1 MRRQTTLLLLAM
13 LIPWSESAAQ
23 VETKR
28 PTPSQPGKEASATRN
43 PTGQLRVSG
52 TVVMGE
58 QAPDFELSDEQGR
71 PVRLAQLRGRR
82 VLLVFAERM
91 GDLTPLREVES
102 ALRDSNVVVVAVCAD
117 KPQAL
122 RPFVERERIRF
133 ETLSDSTR
141 EIASLYGLRDVLRP
155 WILPG
160 FIVLDRDGIVRMAVL
175 GQQLPGSQILELA
188 RYGIGGS

>member
-1 MRRQTTLLLLAM
+1 MRKQTTLLLLAM
-13 LIPWSESAAQ
+13 LVPWSESAAQ
-23 VETKR
+23 VESKR
-28 PTPSQPGKEASATRN
+28 PATSQPGKEVGPTNS
-43 PTGQLRVSG
+43 PTGQLGIMG
-52 TVVMGE
+52 TVVLGE
-58 QAPDFELSDEQGR
+58 QAPDFELSDEQGH

-82 VLLVFAERM
+82 VLLAFSERM
-91 GDLTPLREVES
+91 GDMTALREVDR

-122 RPFVERERIRF
+122 RPFVERERIPF

-141 EIASLYGLRDVLRP
+141 EIASLYGLRDTLRP

-160 FIVLDRDGIVRMAVL
+160 FIVLDRDGIVRLAVL

-188 RYGIGGS
+188 RYGISGS